1 MAPSSTKASRSA
13 AEGSAPRR
21 GTAALR
27 REALAADRLARAQ
40 QDAAAKERM
49 KDTRTQK
56 RAKTPPHASSPSVG
70 RLSKASRQGGSPMKE
85 DRAPLVEG
93 DITDEAAAASTAD
106 DIELPAMEVDATKLG
121 EAAPPGTPGG
131 RTTTT
136 GETPSGQEGTTQAR
150 PPPTTAEGGTT
161 NPPSGNTAAKEDDA
175 ADLLPHSETEAD
187 LARAQAASTT
197 AGAPVFDEEIAAGE
211 QCKELP
217 KAQGA
222 TTPGVRLKSARKGAS
237 GRGRSSSASGQG
249 VRFGDDA
256 KPSARGRSASRS
268 RSRGRSKSAGVEEV
282 DSSDDDAPLSSRRS
296 SQPPRRR
303 STSRSVSRT
312 RLPKRQGGQGTG
324 QSYVDMTLDDDEDR
338 EETFDKWKKVA
349 RRGGRSKRKDG
360 STLPTS
366 RTAAATPTPPTF
378 THDGFLEI
386 IVFVAAGTAKS
397 DILPAWQDAIAAIL
411 ERYQAMPGGEGAC
424 IIHPTKDDTRLYSRE
439 DFPEFFKVWTQ
450 FASFE
455 STYVL
460 SMPAPADKSRKIVCT
475 LRFGFNEPV
484 EEFVRDAQVDMAT
497 VENVQVFYKK
507 IQEWATMRDLYLMWS
522 AASTSMVEFTKKVHT
537 FLSDCERTFCGTYP
551 HEFELQEHGGE
562 FPPIE
567 VRLDWGRGGSF
578 NQRPKDATEDDDTT
592 HRKVPTIIYPTS
604 AGARILRVV
613 SRIKSQG
620 LEKREF
626 GDHAFFQYQ
635 LTRMASE
642 DERERFNEKLILQGS
657 IQKSLASG
665 TLTGLTRPEYKVTV
679 ELYPD
684 GDGPRQSPGDLSIAD
699 ILRKLRSP
707 CRRFSLFQGIFREA
721 DGSFRAFY
729 AGDDEGVKI
738 RVGPLLSDLAG
749 NLRFYLQRQ
758 GWKWDTI
765 NHLIKKSFTP
775 TAAHNARLARY
786 DKRTRRVISGAAV
799 RHEQDLAVLDRSF
812 VRRDLG
818 LTSWERREKEEREAA
833 EKAAA
838 DIRESEFGPDSW
850 GAFDFGDDQSAKTK
864 LSSRTART
872 EATYQFDATSKF
884 SIDSQDEEMA
894 FSSDD
899 EGGSSKQPEV
909 VLEFGEEGEDGED
922 VSFGGRDDARD
933 PFDPDEPGC
942 PTPSN
947 LDDRFAHV
955 GEDGRAVGGE
965 ETAGGSGGD
974 RTAGATGSA
983 DDTLGQSAAV
993 FAEMTALREQF
1004 AQLTRR
1010 YEAARAAGYAPPD
1023 EGNREETAGHQA
1035 SPSQEATVP
1044 QQGSVAAP
1052 SDDVAPDAT
1061 RDGEA
1066 PQGDGDGSP
1075 SPP

>member
-1 MAPSSTKASRSA
+1 MAKSQS
-13 AEGSAPRR
+13 
-21 GTAALR
+21 
-27 REALAADRLARAQ
+27 
-40 QDAAAKERM
+40 
-49 KDTRTQK
+49 
-56 RAKTPPHASSPSVG
+56 
-70 RLSKASRQGGSPMKE
+70 
-85 DRAPLVEG
+85 
-93 DITDEAAAASTAD
+93 
-106 DIELPAMEVDATKLG
+106 
-121 EAAPPGTPGG
+121 
-131 RTTTT
+131 
-136 GETPSGQEGTTQAR
+136 
-150 PPPTTAEGGTT
+150 
-161 NPPSGNTAAKEDDA
+161 DA
-175 ADLLPHSETEAD
+175 ADVLPHSATEEG
-187 LARAQAASTT
+187 LARAQAAATT
-197 AGAPVFDEEIAAGE
+197 AGATTFDTEIAAAA
-211 QCKELP
+211 QCNELP
-217 KAQGA
+217 TTQPA
-222 TTPGVRLKSARKGAS
+222 TTPGVRLKSARKTTS
-237 GRGRSSSASGQG
+237 NRGRSSSASRQG

-268 RSRGRSKSAGVEEV
+268 RDTSRGRSKSAEVEDV
-282 DSSDDDAPLSSRRS
+282 DSSDDDTTLASRRS
-296 SQPPRRR
+296 SAKPPRRR
-303 STSRSVSRT
+303 STSRSVSRS
-312 RLPKRQGGQGTG
+312 RLPKKHGGKGTG
-324 QSYVDMTLDDDEDR
+324 QSVVDMSLDDDDDQ
-338 EETFDKWKKVA
+338 EETLDQWRKA
-349 RRGGRSKRKDG
+349 SRRGGRAKRKDG
-360 STLPTS
+360 AALPTS
-366 RTAAATPTPPTF
+366 RAAKAAPTPPPF
-378 THDGFLEI
+378 THDGFLEV

-397 DILPAWQDAIAAIL
+397 DVLPAWQDAVAAIL
-411 ERYQAMPGGEGAC
+411 ERYQSMPGGEGAC

-460 SMPAPADKSRKIVCT
+460 SMPAPADKSRKVVST

-484 EEFVRDAQVDMAT
+484 EDFVRDAQVDMAM
-497 VENVQVFYKK
+497 VDNVQVFYKK

-522 AASTSMVEFTKKVHT
+522 AASTSMVEFTKKVHA
-537 FLSDCERTFCGTYP
+537 FLSDCERTFCGKYP
-551 HEFELQEHGGE
+551 HEFDLQEHGGE

-578 NQRPKDATEDDDTT
+578 NQRPKDATEEDDTS
-592 HRKVPTIIYPTS
+592 HRKVPTIVYPAS

-642 DERERFNEKLILQGS
+642 DERERFNEKMVLQGS

-665 TLTGLTRPEYKVTV
+665 TLSGLTRPDYKVTV

-707 CRRFSLFQGIFREA
+707 CRRFSLIQGIFREG

-729 AGDDEGVKI
+729 AGDDEGVKVL
-738 RVGPLLSDLAG
+738 VGPLLSDLAG

-786 DKRTRRVISGAAV
+786 DKRTKRVISGAAV
-799 RHEQDLAVLDRSF
+799 RHEQDLAVLDKSF

-864 LSSRTART
+864 YSSRTART
-872 EATYQFDATSKF
+872 DATYQFDATSKF
-884 SIDSQDEEMA
+884 SINSQDEGMDI
-894 FSSDD
+894 SSDEE
-899 EGGSSKQPEV
+899 EGSTRRGNV
-909 VLEFGEEGEDGED
+909 VLEFGDGEDGED
-922 VSFGGRDDARD
+922 DVSFGGADDARD

-947 LDDRFAHV
+947 LDGRFATAD
-955 GEDGRAVGGE
+955 GEGRGGGGE
-965 ETAGGSGGD
+965 ETAGGPSGGH
-974 RTAGATGSA
+974 TAGATGSA
-983 DDTLGQSAAV
+983 DNTLGQSAAV
-993 FAEMTALREQF
+993 YAEMTALQARF
-1004 AQLTRR
+1004 AQLSRQ

-1023 EGNREETAGHQA
+1023 EGTREETAGHQA
-1035 SPSQEATVP
+1035 SPSQDATAP

-1052 SDDVAPDAT
+1052 SDDAATDAK

>member
-1 MAPSSTKASRSA
+1 MAPPSSKSTRSSSD
-13 AEGSAPRR
+13 GSSAPRR

-27 REALAADRLARAQ
+27 REALAAERLANAKKEAAAKARMQEARAQ
-40 QDAAAKERM
+40 
-49 KDTRTQK
+49 K
-56 RAKTPPHASSPSVG
+56 RASTPPPVSPSVG
-70 RLSKASRQGGSPMKE
+70 RQSKASRQGGSPMKD

-93 DITDEAAAASTAD
+93 DIPTAAPAATAADELELPDMSLDAAKLDATAPPGPPASTAP
-106 DIELPAMEVDATKLG
+106 ES
-121 EAAPPGTPGG
+121 AA
-131 RTTTT
+131 
-136 GETPSGQEGTTQAR
+136 PSGQEGTSQ
-150 PPPTTAEGGTT
+150 P
-161 NPPSGNTAAKEDDA
+161 DA
-175 ADLLPHSETEAD
+175 ADGLPHSATEAD
-187 LARAQAASTT
+187 LARAQATASMAGTT
-197 AGAPVFDEEIAAGE
+197 VLDTEIAAGE

-217 KAQGA
+217 PKAPPV
-222 TTPGVRLKSARKGAS
+222 TTPGVRLKSARKPS
-237 GRGRSSSASGQG
+237 TSSRGRSSSVSRQG
-249 VRFGDDA
+249 VRFGADA
-256 KPSARGRSASRS
+256 EPSRGRSASGS
-268 RSRGRSKSAGVEEV
+268 RRGRRKSEGVEEV
-282 DSSDDDAPLSSRRS
+282 DSSSDDDAP
-296 SQPPRRR
+296 QPPRRR
-303 STSRSVSRT
+303 STSRSVSRS
-312 RLPKRQGGQGTG
+312 RLPKKQGGKGTG
-324 QSYVDMTLDDDEDR
+324 PSVIDMSVDEEEDR
-338 EETFDKWKKVA
+338 AEALENWKKSG
-349 RRGGRSKRKDG
+349 RRGGRTKRKDG
-360 STLPTS
+360 AALPKS
-366 RTAAATPTPPTF
+366 RTSTPAPTRPKF
-378 THDGFLEI
+378 THDGFLEV
-386 IVFVAAGTAKS
+386 IVFVAAGTPKS
-397 DILPAWQDAIAAIL
+397 DVLPAWQDALAAIL

-424 IIHPTKDDTRLYSRE
+424 IIHPTKDDTLLYSRE

-497 VENVQVFYKK
+497 VDNAQVFYKK

-522 AASTSMVEFTKKVHT
+522 AASTSMVEYTKKVHK
-537 FLSDCERTFCGTYP
+537 FLSDCERTFCGKYP
-551 HEFELQEHGGE
+551 HEFDLAEHGGE

-578 NQRPKDATEDDDTT
+578 NQRPKDATEDDDTS
-592 HRKVPTIIYPTS
+592 HRKVPTIIYPAY

-642 DERERFNEKLILQGS
+642 DERERFNEKLVLQGS

-665 TLTGLTRPEYKVTV
+665 LVTGLTRPDYLVTV

-684 GDGPRQSPGDLSIAD
+684 ADGPRQSPGELSIAD

-707 CRRFSLFQGIFREA
+707 CRRFSLFQGLFREA

-729 AGDDEGVKI
+729 AGDDAGVKA
-738 RVGPLLSDLAG
+738 RVAPLLSDLAG

-786 DKRTRRVISGAAV
+786 DKKTGRVISGAAV

-850 GAFDFGDDQSAKTK
+850 GAFDFGDEQSAKTR

-884 SIDSQDEEMA
+884 SIDSQEEGMDLSSDEE
-894 FSSDD
+894 
-899 EGGSSKQPEV
+899 GGYSNV
-909 VLEFGEEGEDGED
+909 VLEFDGEGEGGED
-922 VSFGGRDDARD
+922 MSFGGDDNAED
-933 PFDPDEPGC
+933 PFAADEQGR

-947 LDDRFAHV
+947 LDDRFAT
-955 GEDGRAVGGE
+955 AGE
-965 ETAGGSGGD
+965 EGREDSGMEAAGGPGGG
-974 RTAGATGSA
+974 RTAGATGSTG
-983 DDTLGQSAAV
+983 DTLGRSAALY
-993 FAEMTALREQF
+993 AEMHALQERFELLSRQ
-1004 AQLTRR
+1004 
-1010 YEAARAAGYAPPD
+1010 YEAARAAGYAPPV
-1023 EGNREETAGHQA
+1023 EGTREETAGQQA
-1035 SPSQEATVP
+1035 SPSQDATAP
-1044 QQGSVAAP
+1044 QQGSVAAE
-1052 SDDVAPDAT
+1052 SKDAAPDAT